1 MLTDHIVL
9 IEFSYF
15 IKHRCWVCSYSVSE
29 LLSTELLHCIV
40 CPVVAWYD
48 FEINK
53 ENGMNVLGLV
63 VYSIA
68 MGIITAKL
76 GKLGE
81 PIYLLTLA
89 IAEATMKLVTAV
101 IWYVMSPTA
110 RYCYL
115 MPYALA

>member
-1 MLTDHIVL
+1 
-9 IEFSYF
+9 
-15 IKHRCWVCSYSVSE
+15 
-29 LLSTELLHCIV
+29 
-40 CPVVAWYD
+40 
-48 FEINK
+48 
-53 ENGMNVLGLV
+53 MNVLGLV

-101 IWYVMSPTA
+101 IWYVT
-110 RYCYL
+110 
-115 MPYALA
+115 